1 MSKLGY
7 ALNQLIKKQ
16 RGGSFATRA
25 ASKRIFNLIAKE
37 LIQNGYKIKSPDQLK
52 PKHIEYLVTKWRQNE
67 LSASTIKNR
76 MAELR
81 WLSAQIGKPNIV
93 HRTND
98 AYSIS
103 RRVFVGTNK
112 AHNLDMSK
120 LQNIQDIPTKYS
132 LLLQSHFGLRKAE
145 CIHFNA
151 AYAYKEEHIYLK
163 STWTKGGKAR
173 SIPIKT
179 QGQRDLLNEIKAK
192 FGSKSLIA
200 DNRNFKE
207 QMKVYEYETCRVG
220 LNRNHGLRHHFAQVR
235 FKEISGYS
243 CPHQGGKSRQEM
255 SKEEKKIDNNFRKQL
270 SQELG
275 HERIQITAMY
285 IGS

>member
-7 ALNQLIKKQ
+7 TLNQLIKKQ

-25 ASKRIFNLIAKE
+25 ASKRILNLVAKE
-37 LIQNGYKIKSPDQLK
+37 LTEKGYRLKSPEQLK
-52 PKHIEYLVTKWRQNE
+52 PKHIEYLVTEWRQNE

-98 AYSIS
+98 AYSIN
-103 RRVFVGTNK
+103 RRVFVGQNK
-112 AHNLDMSK
+112 AHDLELSK
-120 LQNIQDIPTKYS
+120 LKNLQDLPTKYS

-151 AYAYKEEHIYLK
+151 AYADKEDHIYLK
-163 STWTKGGKAR
+163 STWAKGGKAR
-173 SIPIKT
+173 YIPIKT
-179 QGQRDLLNEIKAK
+179 QGQRDLLNEIKVK
-192 FGSKSLIA
+192 FGSRSLIA

-220 LNRNHGLRHHFAQVR
+220 LNKNHGLRHHYAQVR
-235 FKEISGYS
+235 FSQISGYS
-243 CPHQGGKSRQEM
+243 CPHQEGKLRKEM
-255 SKEEKKIDNNFRKQL
+255 SNEERQIDDQFRRQL
-270 SQELG
+270 SRELG

>member
-7 ALNQLIKKQ
+7 TLNQLIKKQ
-16 RGGSFATRA
+16 RGGSFATRS
-25 ASKRIFNLIAKE
+25 ASKRILNLVAKE
-37 LIQNGYKIKSPDQLK
+37 LIEKGYKIKSPDQLK

-67 LSASTIKNR
+67 LSAATIKNR

-120 LQNIQDIPTKYS
+120 LKDIQDIPTRYS

-151 AYAYKEEHIYLK
+151 AYADKEDHIYLK

-179 QGQRDLLNEIKAK
+179 KEQRDLLNEIKAK

-220 LNRNHGLRHHFAQVR
+220 LNKNHGLRHHYAQTR
-235 FKEISGYS
+235 FYEISSYKS
-243 CPHQGGKSRQEM
+243 PHQGGQSRKDMTED
-255 SKEEKKIDNNFRKQL
+255 ERKNDDLHRHKL

-275 HERIQITAMY
+275 HERINITSTY